1 MQSGGNRKPPTASHE
16 SIQRRDFQG
25 FHKLAIET
33 FLPAALLVRRATE
46 TAHGIDSRLLK
57 TGEGTQCMANGVA
70 IQSRHFNIE
79 ENDIRVT
86 LAGHAQ
92 RGLAVA
98 TGMYFVTSELQ
109 QFAQ

>member
-1 MQSGGNRKPPTASHE
+1 VHSGDNRKPPTASHE

-33 FLPAALLVRRATE
+33 FLPAALLVLSAAE
-46 TAHGIDSRLLK
+46 TTHGIDSRLLK
-57 TGEGTQCMANGVA
+57 AREGTQLMANGIA
-70 IQSRHFNIE
+70 IQSRHFDIE

-86 LAGHAQ
+86 LAGHPQ

-98 TGMYFVTSELQ
+98 TGMHFVTSQLQ
-109 QFAQ
+109 QFTQ

>member
-1 MQSGGNRKPPTASHE
+1 VHSGGNRKPPTASHE

-33 FLPAALLVRRATE
+33 FLAAALLVRWSTE
-46 TAHGIDSRLLK
+46 TAHGIDSRLLE
-57 TGEGTQCMANGVA
+57 TGEGTQFMANGVA

-92 RGLAVA
+92 RGRAVA
-98 TGMYFVTSELQ
+98 TGMHFVTSQLQ

>member
-33 FLPAALLVRRATE
+33 FPPAALLVRRAAE
-46 TAHGIDSRLLK
+46 TAHGIDPRLFK
-57 TGEGTQCMANGVA
+57 AREGTQLMANGVA

-79 ENDIRVT
+79 ENDVRVT

-98 TGMYFVTSELQ
+98 TGMHFVTSQLQ